1 MAEARRAPDAAAR
14 TRHVVHVIP
23 DLDQGGAQQ
32 VLRALIGSDNRNR
45 HTVVKLFAGSHL
57 WDEDM
62 ASEGLA
68 REDLARCADGVYG
81 LGLPRTRAAFV
92 LFPFTIIRFLRL
104 IIALRPAVV
113 VGWLYYGALVA
124 SVARL
129 ARLPVIWSLHAADFD
144 LNTAFKSTTRAA
156 IRICKALSGFVPNRI
171 HYCSN
176 AARLQHQ
183 RLGFAAAKSEVIEN
197 GVDVDRIRSS
207 SVSPPGPAVIRI
219 LESRDHG
226 TDVKLVCCVARFDP
240 QKDHRTLLD
249 AFMRLKASG
258 RSFRLVLA
266 GRGCD
271 LANPIV
277 EALIDEFGLQA
288 EVSPIGVMSEV
299 ERLISRCDALVL
311 SSRDG
316 EAMPMV
322 LIEALALGKPVI
334 ATRVGDVPEMVGEF
348 GLIVPPQDGEAMS
361 KALDRVLWQD
371 VGYRHFVADAAPE
384 YVRKNFS
391 LDVLV
396 GRWDGLIQT
405 TAKPEL

>member
-1 MAEARRAPDAAAR
+1 MAKARRAPDAAAR

-32 VLRALIGSDNRNR
+32 VLCALIGSDSRNR
-45 HTVVKLFAGSHL
+45 HTVVKLFAGRHL

-62 ASEGLA
+62 AREGLASEGLAREGLASEGLAREDLAREDLA

-81 LGLPRTRAAFV
+81 LGLPRTRAAFL

-207 SVSPPGPAVIRI
+207 SVSPPGSAVIRI
-219 LESRDHG
+219 LESRDQG
-226 TDVKLVCCVARFDP
+226 TDVKLVCCVAWFDP

-277 EALIDEFGLQA
+277 KALIDEFGLQA

-299 ERLISRCDALVL
+299 ERLISHCDALVL

-316 EAMPMV
+316 RPC
-322 LIEALALGKPVI
+322 
-334 ATRVGDVPEMVGEF
+334 
-348 GLIVPPQDGEAMS
+348 
-361 KALDRVLWQD
+361 
-371 VGYRHFVADAAPE
+371 
-384 YVRKNFS
+384 
-391 LDVLV
+391 
-396 GRWDGLIQT
+396 RWS
-405 TAKPEL
+405 